1 MESRVRTILMNRLS
15 RIEKQILKNSKETQ
29 KKKSGAR
36 YRTKVCDLEENQPV
50 SNIEILVLRRYPPR
64 LISNRK
70 WTGHVAAACGR
81 DETGV
86 VGLVLWNEQIDK
98 VATGDLVRI
107 ENGWCKQRLGER
119 VVSTGRN
126 GRLSI
131 INDL

>member
-1 MESRVRTILMNRLS
+1 MNRLS

-29 KKKSGAR
+29 KKKSKTR

-81 DETGV
+81 DESGV
-86 VGLVLWNEQIDK
+86 VGLVLWNEQIEA
-98 VATGDLVRI
+98 VATGDIVRI
-107 ENGWCKQRLGER
+107 ENGWCKRRLGER

-126 GRLSI
+126 GRLTI
-131 INDL
+131 INEL